1 MGRIQQCVRDVLAIA
16 NKTEDFGEAKKRIEQ
31 LFVAS
36 KGQHRGHLAVAQRVR
51 DQINQAYN
59 DVLLDAQPCVDRV
72 LEWLDRE
79 HLQLHATG
87 ARGGADRDK
96 THQ

>member
-1 MGRIQQCVRDVLAIA
+1 MSMIQQCVRNVLAIA
-16 NKTEDFGEAKKRIEQ
+16 NKTEDFGHAEKSIEQ

-36 KGQHRGHLAVAQRVR
+36 KGQHREHLAVTQRVR

-59 DVLLDAQPCVDRV
+59 EVQQDAQPCVDRV

-79 HLQLHATG
+79 HLQEHA
-87 ARGGADRDK
+87 D
-96 THQ
+96 

>member
-16 NKTEDFGEAKKRIEQ
+16 NKTEDFGQAKKRIEQ
-31 LFVAS
+31 LFVAF

-79 HLQLHATG
+79 HLQQHA
-87 ARGGADRDK
+87 D
-96 THQ
+96 

>member
-16 NKTEDFGEAKKRIEQ
+16 SRTEDFGQAKKCIEQ

-51 DQINQAYN
+51 DQINRAYN
-59 DVLLDAQPCVDRV
+59 EVPMDAQPCVDRV

-79 HLQLHATG
+79 HLQQHA
-87 ARGGADRDK
+87 D
-96 THQ
+96 